1 MKINYILDSREL
13 VVITELADKKAKL
26 AANITRTCLK
36 PISASDMKPHIKQ
49 QILSFWNTKW
59 QSLSHNKLKN
69 IGTEIGKKQFN
80 NFYSRIDQVKFTRIR
95 LGHTIMTHSF
105 FFTGENIPICQNC
118 NSVENIN
125 HIFTVCPK
133 YQNERTNCFGQPILT
148 INSLKEI
155 LNRKNFDKNKSV
167 ILFLKATNLFTK
179 I

>member
-1 MKINYILDSREL
+1 MNTTPILPPIIS
-13 VVITELADKKAKL
+13 TE
-26 AANITRTCLK
+26 
-36 PISASDMKPHIKQ
+36 
-49 QILSFWNTKW
+49 
-59 QSLSHNKLKN
+59 
-69 IGTEIGKKQFN
+69 
-80 NFYSRIDQVKFTRIR
+80 FTRIR

-133 YQNERTNCFGQPILT
+133 YQNERKNCFGQPILT